1 MARRLRE
8 IPLQVLHRMVRGL
21 LALNT
26 PQVVAL
32 FVALAVMVSTLLVW
46 AIDLIWDGRINAEL
60 QFAGVVV
67 PFFDGLLVVGLLV
80 AVLGELR
87 SEVERRRVAEA
98 RTSNLNAVLEAR
110 VRQSTEQLR
119 STQDELVRSE
129 KLALLGQ
136 VADTVG
142 HELRNPLGV
151 MNNAVYYLQTVLP
164 DTDASVKEYLGIIKD
179 EIGVAD
185 RIVSGLLDAVRTK
198 PPRCDLV
205 ALAGLMQQ
213 ALRKCQIP
221 STIAVQLDVP
231 ASMPLVRVDPVQI
244 EQVFWNLITNA
255 VESMPRG
262 GVLAITVKEDG
273 SGQAVDVSIRDSGGG
288 IAAEHVGKL
297 FQPLFTTKARRVGLG
312 LAVVR
317 NLTQANGGRVRVE
330 SVPEQGSV
338 FTVTLPTGSAT

>member
-1 MARRLRE
+1 MIRKLRE
-8 IPLQVLHRMVRGL
+8 VPSHALRRIVRNL

-26 PQVVAL
+26 LQVVAL
-32 FVALAVMVSTLLVW
+32 FVALAVLVSMLLVW
-46 AIDLIWDGRINAEL
+46 VIDLIWDGRVNAEL

-67 PFFDGLLVVGLLV
+67 PFLDSLLVVGLLV

-87 SEVERRRVAEA
+87 REVERRRVAEA
-98 RTSNLNAVLEAR
+98 QTSTLNAVLEAR
-110 VRQSTEQLR
+110 VLQATEQLR
-119 STQDELVRSE
+119 SAQDELVRAE

-151 MNNAVYYLQTVLP
+151 MNNAVYYLQAVLP
-164 DTDASVKEYLGIIKD
+164 DSDASVKEYLGIIKD
-179 EIGVAD
+179 EIGAAD

-205 ALAGLMQQ
+205 AVAGLIQH
-213 ALRKCQIP
+213 ALRKCQVP

-231 ASMPLVRVDPVQI
+231 ASIPRVRVDPVQMD
-244 EQVFWNLITNA
+244 QVFWNLITNA
-255 VESMPRG
+255 VESMPQG
-262 GVLAITVKEDG
+262 GVLAITVKADNG
-273 SGQAVDVSIRDSGGG
+273 GQAVDVSIRDSGGG

-317 NLTQANGGRVRVE
+317 NLTQANGGSVRVQ
-330 SVPEQGSV
+330 SVPGQGSV
-338 FTVTLPTGSAT
+338 FTVTLPSGSAS